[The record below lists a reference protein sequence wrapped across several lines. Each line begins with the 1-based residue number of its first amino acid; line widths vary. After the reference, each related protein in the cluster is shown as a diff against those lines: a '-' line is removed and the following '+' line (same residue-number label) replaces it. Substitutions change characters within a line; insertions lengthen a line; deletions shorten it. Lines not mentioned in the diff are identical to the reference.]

1 MNHSAVVVTRHWGK
15 RKIKKKKNTGL
26 DTLER
31 LESHPRG
38 RTWRGLGSLTVTVAD
53 VDVVDVRVSF

>member
-1 MNHSAVVVTRHWGK
+1 MLRGQIGAGRHAKGGEQEDDQCPPAGPVNHSAVVVTRHWGK

-31 LESHPRG
+31 LESHP
-38 RTWRGLGSLTVTVAD
+38 
-53 VDVVDVRVSF
+53 